1 MSDFMKDI
9 INQSTLDE
17 CNNILS
23 HAESIVGTNIINN
36 VNELTKELDC
46 LIDQMHKKVLREEY
60 QISDK
65 ELEKLI
71 IRLPILIYELNNVL
85 MKAGIREDL
94 SKIIKQIN
102 YNQAFSIQEG
112 TIADKKSGAELAV
125 KEEQLLETTWKR
137 SVKIIS
143 QKMDI
148 ANDLL
153 SACKKIYSRRIEN
166 ENLIK
171 YNYNQM

>member
-17 CNNILS
+17 CNDILS

-46 LIDQMHKKVLREEY
+46 LIDQMHKKVLKEEY

-153 SACKKIYSRRIEN
+153 SSCKKIFSKRIE
-166 ENLIK
+166 EVNLIK
-171 YNYNQM
+171 RSPEY

>member
-17 CNNILS
+17 CNDILS

-125 KEEQLLETTWKR
+125 KG
-137 SVKIIS
+137 
-143 QKMDI
+143 
-148 ANDLL
+148 
-153 SACKKIYSRRIEN
+153 
-166 ENLIK
+166 
-171 YNYNQM
+171 

>member
-17 CNNILS
+17 CNDILS

-46 LIDQMHKKVLREEY
+46 LIEQMHKKVLREEY

-166 ENLIK
+166 ENLLK

>member
-17 CNNILS
+17 CNDILS

-94 SKIIKQIN
+94 SKIIKQTN

-166 ENLIK
+166 ENLLK

>member
-17 CNNILS
+17 CNDILS
-23 HAESIVGTNIINN
+23 HAEYIVGTNIINN

-94 SKIIKQIN
+94 SKIIKQTN

-153 SACKKIYSRRIEN
+153 SSCKKIFSKRIE
-166 ENLIK
+166 EVNLIK
-171 YNYNQM
+171 RSPDY

>member
-1 MSDFMKDI
+1 MSHFMKDI

-94 SKIIKQIN
+94 SKIIKQTN

-153 SACKKIYSRRIEN
+153 SSCKKIFSKRIE
-166 ENLIK
+166 EVNLIK
-171 YNYNQM
+171 RSPDY

>member
-1 MSDFMKDI
+1 MSDFMKDV

-17 CNNILS
+17 CNDILS

-94 SKIIKQIN
+94 SKIIKQTN

-171 YNYNQM
+171 YNYNRM

>member
-1 MSDFMKDI
+1 MADFLKDVI
-9 INQSTLDE
+9 SEYRLNESTSMLE
-17 CNNILS
+17 
-23 HAESIVGTNIINN
+23 HAESIIGNNIVSQINT
-36 VNELTKELDC
+36 LTEELDR
-46 LIDQMHKKVLREEY
+46 LVDVMHKKVNKDNYE
-60 QISDK
+60 ISDT

-85 MKAGIREDL
+85 MKVGIREDL
-94 SKIIKQIN
+94 SKIIKQTN
-102 YNQAFSIQEG
+102 YNEAFIVQEG

-148 ANDLL
+148 AQELL
-153 SACKKIYSRRIEN
+153 SSCKKILSKRIDEIN
-166 ENLIK
+166 IIK
-171 YNYNQM
+171 RTPNM

>member
-71 IRLPILIYELNNVL
+71 IRLPIWIYELNNVL

-153 SACKKIYSRRIEN
+153 SSCKKIFSKRIE
-166 ENLIK
+166 EVNLIK
-171 YNYNQM
+171 RSPEY

>member
-1 MSDFMKDI
+1 
-9 INQSTLDE
+9 
-17 CNNILS
+17 
-23 HAESIVGTNIINN
+23 
-36 VNELTKELDC
+36 
-46 LIDQMHKKVLREEY
+46 
-60 QISDK
+60 
-65 ELEKLI
+65 
-71 IRLPILIYELNNVL
+71 

-153 SACKKIYSRRIEN
+153 SSCKKIFSKRIE
-166 ENLIK
+166 EVNLIK
-171 YNYNQM
+171 RSPEY

>member
-17 CNNILS
+17 CNDILS

-36 VNELTKELDC
+36 VNELTKELDR

-153 SACKKIYSRRIEN
+153 SSCKKIFSKRIE
-166 ENLIK
+166 EVNLIK
-171 YNYNQM
+171 RSPEY

>member
-17 CNNILS
+17 CNDILS

-153 SACKKIYSRRIEN
+153 SSCKKIFSKRIE
-166 ENLIK
+166 EVNLIK
-171 YNYNQM
+171 RSPEY

>member
-1 MSDFMKDI
+1 MKDI

-94 SKIIKQIN
+94 SKIIKQTN

-153 SACKKIYSRRIEN
+153 SSCKKIFSKRIE
-166 ENLIK
+166 EVNLIK
-171 YNYNQM
+171 RSPDY

>member
-94 SKIIKQIN
+94 SKIIKQTN

-153 SACKKIYSRRIEN
+153 SSCKKIFSKRIE
-166 ENLIK
+166 EVNLIK
-171 YNYNQM
+171 RSSEY

>member
-94 SKIIKQIN
+94 SKIIKQTN

-153 SACKKIYSRRIEN
+153 SSCKKIFSKRIE
-166 ENLIK
+166 EVNLIK
-171 YNYNQM
+171 RSPDY

>member
-17 CNNILS
+17 CNDILS

-46 LIDQMHKKVLREEY
+46 LIDQMHKKVLWEEY

-153 SACKKIYSRRIEN
+153 SSCKKIFSKRIE
-166 ENLIK
+166 EVNLIK
-171 YNYNQM
+171 RSPEY

>member
-23 HAESIVGTNIINN
+23 HAESIVGTNIIDN

-153 SACKKIYSRRIEN
+153 SSCKKIFSKRIE
-166 ENLIK
+166 EVNLIK
-171 YNYNQM
+171 RSPDY

>member
-1 MSDFMKDI
+1 MADFLKDVI
-9 INQSTLDE
+9 SEYRLNESTAMLE
-17 CNNILS
+17 
-23 HAESIVGTNIINN
+23 HAESIIGNNIVSQINT
-36 VNELTKELDC
+36 LTEELDR
-46 LIDQMHKKVLREEY
+46 LVDVMHKKVNKDNYE
-60 QISDK
+60 ISDK

-85 MKAGIREDL
+85 MKVGIREDL
-94 SKIIKQIN
+94 SKIIKQTN
-102 YNQAFSIQEG
+102 YNEAFIVQEG

-148 ANDLL
+148 AQELL
-153 SACKKIYSRRIEN
+153 SSCKKILSKRIDELN
-166 ENLIK
+166 IIK
-171 YNYNQM
+171 RSPNI

>member
-17 CNNILS
+17 CNDILS

-36 VNELTKELDC
+36 VNDLTKELDC

-71 IRLPILIYELNNVL
+71 IRLPILIYELNNTL

-94 SKIIKQIN
+94 SKIIKQTN

-153 SACKKIYSRRIEN
+153 SSCKKIFSKRIE
-166 ENLIK
+166 EVNLIK
-171 YNYNQM
+171 RSPDY

>member
-9 INQSTLDE
+9 INQSTVDE
-17 CNNILS
+17 CNDILS

-153 SACKKIYSRRIEN
+153 SSCKKIFSKRIE
-166 ENLIK
+166 EVNLIK
-171 YNYNQM
+171 RSPDY

>member
-153 SACKKIYSRRIEN
+153 SSCKKIFSKRIE
-166 ENLIK
+166 EVNLIK
-171 YNYNQM
+171 RSPDY

>member
-1 MSDFMKDI
+1 MKDI

-17 CNNILS
+17 CNDILS

-94 SKIIKQIN
+94 SKIIKQTN

-153 SACKKIYSRRIEN
+153 SSCKKIFSKRIE
-166 ENLIK
+166 EVNLIK
-171 YNYNQM
+171 RSPDY

>member
-1 MSDFMKDI
+1 MSDFMKAI
-9 INQSTLDE
+9 INQSTLAE

-94 SKIIKQIN
+94 SKIIKQTN

-153 SACKKIYSRRIEN
+153 SSCKKIFSKRIE
-166 ENLIK
+166 EVNLIK
-171 YNYNQM
+171 RSPDY

>member
-1 MSDFMKDI
+1 MANFMKDV

-17 CNNILS
+17 CNDILS
-23 HAESIVGTNIINN
+23 HTESIVGTNIINN

-94 SKIIKQIN
+94 SKIIKQTN

-153 SACKKIYSRRIEN
+153 SSCKKIFSKRIE
-166 ENLIK
+166 EVNLIK
-171 YNYNQM
+171 RSPDY